1 MEREVVKEVPVAVES
16 TVVEQVAVAMPVT
29 STLMP
34 ATTVTSVTAQPQPVP
49 PEITFVM
56 SRGATISGAVVDAET
71 GLPIANVEIEA
82 QSVADGEPNSHAST
96 DADGRYTLRGVAPG
110 SFRIETRTNR
120 ENYIREFYGDA
131 FNWDDASL
139 VTVRGTEPVEG
150 INFDLIRGSTIS
162 GVVLDSETGLPI
174 ANVEIEA
181 QSVVDGGPNSY
192 TSTDA
197 DGRYTLRG
205 VAPGSYRIKTW
216 TNSQNYVQEFYG
228 DTFNWDNASLVTVR
242 GTEPVE
248 GIDFDLRHGATVS
261 GRVIDSATGAPISN
275 IGISGGPADGGHI
288 SWTETDSNGNYSLRG
303 LPDGVVEVFVDGEG
317 YIQDRTWVR
326 VDAAESVKGIDF
338 DLTLGGTISGRVT
351 DEDTGLPIP
360 NVRVK
365 AEQQNQEGS
374 RSDAST
380 DADGRF
386 VISGVAPGKYVIKA
400 EGDWKGYIREIYND
414 TLSWDDANLVVVRGT
429 EPVHGI
435 DFSLK
440 LGASISGQIVDE
452 SGHPIPNLDVSA
464 GPVYGDHLSWARTDG
479 NGVYV
484 LRGLPDGVIEIFVR
498 GEDYIEG
505 RMTVTIREGTDILGL
520 DF

>member
-16 TVVEQVAVAMPVT
+16 IVVKREAVAMPVT
-29 STLMP
+29 SSLMP
-34 ATTVTSVTAQPQPVP
+34 ATTVTSTTARPRPISP
-49 PEITFVM
+49 NTSLVM
-56 SRGATISGAVVDAET
+56 SRGATISGAVIDEET
-71 GLPIANVEIEA
+71 GLPIVDVSIEA
-82 QSVADGEPNSHAST
+82 QSVVDGGPNSYAST
-96 DADGRYTLRGVAPG
+96 DADGRYELRGIAPG
-110 SFRIETRTNR
+110 SYLIKAWTNSQ
-120 ENYIREFYGDA
+120 NYIQELYGDA

-174 ANVEIEA
+174 ADVEIET
-181 QSVVDGGPNSY
+181 QSVAGPYSHA
-192 TSTDA
+192 STGA

-205 VAPGSYRIKTW
+205 IAPGSYRIRAW
-216 TNSQNYVQEFYG
+216 ADSQNYIQVLYG
-228 DTFNWDNASLVTVR
+228 DTFSSDDAKLVTVR

-248 GIDFDLRHGATVS
+248 GVNFDLSLGAVLS
-261 GRVIDSATGAPISN
+261 GRVIDATTGLPISK
-275 IGISGGPADGGHI
+275 IGVSAGPADEGHL
-288 SWTETDSNGNYSLRG
+288 SWTETDGNGNYSLRG

-326 VDAAESVKGIDF
+326 VGPAEAVKGVDF
-338 DLTLGGTISGRVT
+338 DLTFGATISGRVT

-360 NVRVK
+360 NVWVNADQK
-365 AEQQNQEGS
+365 NWDGPSSGAN
-374 RSDAST
+374 T

-386 VISGVAPGKYVIKA
+386 KIRGVAPGTYVLKA
-400 EGDWKGYIREIYND
+400 DGDWEGYIREVYNN
-414 TLSWDDANLVVVRGT
+414 TRSRDDADLVVVRGT
-429 EPVHGI
+429 EPVYGI
-435 DFSLK
+435 EFSLK
-440 LGASISGQIVDE
+440 RGASISGQIVDE

-464 GPVYGDHLSWARTDG
+464 GPMYGDHLSWSRTDG

-484 LRGLPDGVIEIFVR
+484 LRGLPDGVIEIFVN

-505 RMTVTIREGTDILGL
+505 RMTVTIREGTDIAGL